1 MKKGKRSEDAVLE
14 AFLLRAIEAEDPEL
28 QKTPEEPLDEET
40 DERLKRLIQ
49 AAYRKDCIR
58 RKWKRGI
65 LKVSAYVAITSTVSF
80 AVVMNVEAW
89 RTGLLNYH

>member
-40 DERLKRLIQ
+40 DERLKRLI
-49 AAYRKDCIR
+49 
-58 RKWKRGI
+58 
-65 LKVSAYVAITSTVSF
+65 
-80 AVVMNVEAW
+80 
-89 RTGLLNYH
+89 